1 MHSIGYY
8 LGFFEVT
15 LEMSKKTYAG
25 SNIYYKLFYL
35 NGERTVPSWFSTC
48 ILWSSGIGLLAI
60 SALEQDK
67 SINRYWFI
75 IGLSLIYVS
84 LDEMISLHEHGDNIS
99 VLALRNNID
108 LPDFL
113 NSSWVIPAIVLVFIF
128 FVFLLPF
135 FAKLDRQIRFLLIV
149 SALIYLFGA
158 VCCEMFGAYARVNSL
173 ENLYNFAVT
182 LEEALE
188 MSGAILLL
196 HIVTSLAL
204 YKYKEFVLNSAR

>member
-1 MHSIGYY
+1 
-8 LGFFEVT
+8 
-15 LEMSKKTYAG
+15 MSKKTYSN

-35 NGERTVPSWFSTC
+35 NGERTVPAWFSTC
-48 ILWSSGIGLLAI
+48 ILWSCGIGLLAI

-84 LDEMISLHEHGDNIS
+84 LDEMISLHEHVDNIS
-99 VLALRNNID
+99 VLTLRYNID

-113 NSSWVIPAIVLVFIF
+113 NSSWVFPAIVLVFIF

-135 FAKLDRQIRFLLIV
+135 FAKLERQIRFLLIV

-158 VCCEMFGAYARVNSL
+158 CGCEMFGAYARVNSL

-182 LEEALE
+182 IEEALE
-188 MSGAILLL
+188 MIGAILLL
-196 HIVTSLAL
+196 HVVTSLVL
-204 YKYKEFVLNSAR
+204 HKYKEFALNSAR